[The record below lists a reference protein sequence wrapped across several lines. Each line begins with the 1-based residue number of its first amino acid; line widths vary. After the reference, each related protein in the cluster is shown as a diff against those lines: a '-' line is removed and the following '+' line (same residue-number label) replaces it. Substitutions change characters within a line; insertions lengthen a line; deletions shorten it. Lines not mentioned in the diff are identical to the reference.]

1 MKDDRC
7 EGGSHYGCK
16 CTGEPRR
23 TWATDIYDMHE
34 HYGAHAVDFDGNFLE
49 FRGNFLKEELREFF
63 EAIDNNEPQK
73 AVDAL
78 VDLCVVAI
86 GTLDLGGVD
95 TDKAWDEVLDKNM
108 KKETGE
114 NSTRPG
120 SGGFD
125 LVKPEGWTPPNHEGN
140 TGYFDSAIEQL
151 LKKREVLKE
160 QNLLDNGIPSHVRTI
175 DRFREFALS
184 KDNAYN
190 GNDTDESHAS
200 YYPDGIDN
208 IAYELFKKIKRLRN
222 GLKKFKQGNSN
233 PLVEES
239 LHDGFRDISIYSAIG
254 DTYMRGE
261 LEGQIPS
268 RDIFNQEK

>member
-1 MKDDRC
+1 MSTD
-7 EGGSHYGCK
+7 
-16 CTGEPRR
+16 
-23 TWATDIYDMHE
+23 WVVDIYEMHE
-34 HYGAHAVDFDGNFLE
+34 KFGHHGVDFDGQFLE
-49 FRGNFLKEELREFF
+49 FRNKFLEEEFREYNS
-63 EAIDNNEPQK
+63 AIDSNEPAK

-78 VDLCVVAI
+78 IDFIVVAI
-86 GTLDLGGVD
+86 GTLDHAGVNIHQ
-95 TDKAWDEVLDKNM
+95 AWNEVYLRNM
-108 KKETGE
+108 EKEPGQ
-114 NSTRPG
+114 NPTRSG
-120 SGGFD
+120 SGGID
-125 LVKPEGWTPPNHEGN
+125 LVKPPGWIPPNHEGN
-140 TGYFDSAIEQL
+140 TGYFDLAIEEL

-160 QNLLDNGIPSHVRTI
+160 QNLPDNEIPSHVRTI

-184 KDNAYN
+184 KDDAYN

-208 IAYELFKKIKRLRN
+208 IAYELFKKVKRLRN